1 MTATIACRRLPGG
14 LWRCQVSVTEQ
25 SGDSEAH
32 FCYEHQLRAS
42 SAAEAEEIIRKR
54 LAIRAKRLNG
64 GHQGDAAERHERCVR
79 RKGGDWAGRGNRKPK
94 LYGEGKY

>member
-14 LWRCQVSVTEQ
+14 LWRCSVQVTEK

-32 FCYEHQLRAS
+32 FCYEHQLRAG

-54 LAIRAKRLNG
+54 LSIRAKHVNG
-64 GHQGDAAERHERCVR
+64 GPKGDAAQRVVR
-79 RKGGDWAGRGNRKPK
+79 RRGGNWAGRGNRKPK